1 MGLASPSAR
10 PAFVGNLVGN
20 FVGERTVDKVSDKV
34 SDKGSVGEGRA
45 EHIRSAADTVS
56 SRMEIVMPARPHPNS
71 LAVPRPFA
79 RGRGW
84 IVRIVTVGFLT
95 GGSLVLAQD
104 LPGPLFDSSPPGW
117 QPAGVAAAPFARVQ
131 MAGLNPERTALLLG
145 ATAGQPLRLVL
156 NLFTNEQHTA
166 LLDRITAVGA
176 GRIVVRGRVEGAE
189 ASQVVLSLNNGALA
203 GSVFM
208 PGRGIFQIQHVGGGL
223 HRIAEMDSARMPT
236 CGVNSR
242 SSYSSSGFRPAGWQP
257 AGEAGGGTNVTM
269 DLLVVYTPLARV
281 GAGGTDGMNAL
292 IDAAVEEGNAAYENS
307 RITARLRL
315 VYRSEIDYL
324 ETGDISEDLDELEE
338 DEPEHPEIQLVHS
351 LRAQYSADLVCLI
364 TETTGGPLG
373 LANVMHDE
381 AVDFSQHAFSVV
393 QRQYA
398 NAYQVLAHEL
408 GHNMGCQHDRANSSG
423 SGVFNYSYAR
433 RFTVSNLTYHTV
445 MAPQPGL
452 PIPYFSNPA
461 VSFLDVPTGVA
472 EQFPDSANNAKT
484 INLTAGTVALFS
496 TVIRTGTPPRV
507 TLVSPTNGT
516 FLFVPAQLQFAA
528 EVTDDDGDLEEVEF
542 IVNGVKLA
550 EMQQAPF
557 SLIWSNAIPGTY
569 AVHVE
574 ARDSSGWEAHSAR
587 SVITLEFPPPAFDSG
602 ACRRAPDGSF
612 SLRALGMPGLD
623 YVISISGNLTEW
635 TPLTSGFFTSSLLEF
650 IDTEA
655 AEVPQRFYRIERQP

>member
-1 MGLASPSAR
+1 
-10 PAFVGNLVGN
+10 
-20 FVGERTVDKVSDKV
+20 
-34 SDKGSVGEGRA
+34 
-45 EHIRSAADTVS
+45 
-56 SRMEIVMPARPHPNS
+56 MEIVMTVRPHSNR
-71 LAVPRPFA
+71 LVVPRTFA
-79 RGRGW
+79 RGRACVVGLL
-84 IVRIVTVGFLT
+84 TVGVLT
-95 GGSLVLAQD
+95 GGSLVSAQD
-104 LPGPLFDSSPPGW
+104 LQAPLFDPSPPGW
-117 QPAGVAAAPFARVQ
+117 EPASVAAVPFARVQ
-131 MAGLNPERTALLLG
+131 MAGLNLERTALLLG
-145 ATAGQPLRLVL
+145 ATPSQPLRLVL

-166 LLDRITAVGA
+166 LLDRRTEPGP
-176 GRIVVRGRVEGAE
+176 GRLVVRGWIEGAA
-189 ASQVVLSLNNGALA
+189 ASQVVLSLNDGALA

-208 PGRGIFQIQHVGGGL
+208 PGRGIFQIQYAGGGL

-242 SSYSSSGFRPAGWQP
+242 PGYSSSGFRPAGWQP
-257 AGEAGGGTNVTM
+257 AGEPGGGTNVTI

-281 GAGGTDGMNAL
+281 GAGGTNGMNAL
-292 IDAAVEEGNAAYENS
+292 IDAAVEEANAAYENS
-307 RITARLRL
+307 QIHARLRL
-315 VYRSEIDYL
+315 VYHSEIDYQ

-373 LANVMHDE
+373 LANLMHDE
-381 AVDFSQHAFSVV
+381 EVDFSRHAFSVV

-408 GHNMGCQHDRANSSG
+408 GHNMGCQHDRTNSSG

-472 EQFPDSANNAKT
+472 EQFPNSANNAKT
-484 INLTAGTVALFS
+484 INLTAETVALFS
-496 TVIRTGTPPRV
+496 TVLRTGTPPRV

-516 FLFVPAQLQFAA
+516 FLFVPAQTQFAA
-528 EVTDDDGDLEEVEF
+528 EATDDDGDLEEVEF

-550 EMQQAPF
+550 EIHQAPF
-557 SLIWSNAIPGTY
+557 SIVWSNTMPGSY
-569 AVHVE
+569 AVHAE
-574 ARDSSGWEAHSAR
+574 ARDSSGWEARSAR
-587 SVITLEFPPPAFDSG
+587 AVFTLEYPPPAFESG
-602 ACRRAPDGSF
+602 ACRRAPDDSF
-612 SLRALGMPGLD
+612 SLRAVGMPGLD
-623 YVISISGNLTEW
+623 YVISVSENLTEW
-635 TPLTSGFFTSSLLEF
+635 TPLTSGFFTNNLFDF

-655 AEVPQRFYRIERQP
+655 ATARRRFYRIQRQP